1 MTRDDVANYVVV
13 YWKDIPASVE
23 AGEGNAAVR
32 VALSPR
38 FQELIDAVAMEQGL
52 TGTDEYLGQWEKRPG
67 GARPG
72 EPRDVATAVAAELEK
87 EYFQIRARVSRK
99 RAQ

>member
-1 MTRDDVANYVVV
+1 MPNYVIV
-13 YWKDIPASVE
+13 YWRDIPSSVE
-23 AGEGNAAVR
+23 AGEGDAAVR
-32 VALSPR
+32 IPLSPR

-67 GARPG
+67 GVRPG
-72 EPRDVATAVAAELEK
+72 GPRDVAAAVAAELEK

-99 RAQ
+99 PAQ